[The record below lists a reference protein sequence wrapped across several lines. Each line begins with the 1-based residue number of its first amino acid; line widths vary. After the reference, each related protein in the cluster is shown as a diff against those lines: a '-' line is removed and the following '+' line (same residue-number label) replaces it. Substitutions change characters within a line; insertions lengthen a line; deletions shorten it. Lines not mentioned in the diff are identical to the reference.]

1 MPYWKEKS
9 KWMYIVLKAMVE
21 CERFDKK
28 IDYSE
33 SIENCVK
40 NSDIIVIATPWPQF
54 SDIENLLDDKIVIDC
69 WRILDKKKKGGNVNY
84 KAVGIGNLR
93 K

>member
-1 MPYWKEKS
+1 MKHYESLFPS
-9 KWMYIVLKAMVE
+9 A
-21 CERFDKK
+21 FDNK

-40 NSDIIVIATPWPQF
+40 NSDIFVIATPWPQF
-54 SDIENLLDDKIVIDC
+54 SDIENLLDDKTVIDC
-69 WRILDKKKKGGNVNY
+69 WRILDKEKLANVNY